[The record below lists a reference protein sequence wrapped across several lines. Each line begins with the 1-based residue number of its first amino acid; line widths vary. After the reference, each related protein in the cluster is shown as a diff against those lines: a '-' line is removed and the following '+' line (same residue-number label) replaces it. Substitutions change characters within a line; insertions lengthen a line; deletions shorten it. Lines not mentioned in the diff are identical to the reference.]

1 MDSSLSLPPEY
12 YDEDGNFNLKD
23 FPRAVQAVWDRED
36 IADRGIEQEI
46 DGVTLS
52 CANGEWWIP

>member
-1 MDSSLSLPPEY
+1 MDMSLSLPPEY

-36 IADRGIEQEI
+36 IADRGIDKDI
-46 DGVTLS
+46 DAVTLS
-52 CANGEWWIP
+52 GTSGVCM